1 MKHIAKIGVV
11 AAILFASAY
20 PSFAFGGHHWFNFGG
35 HHGGHHGG
43 KHPGRGGCVGAP
55 LPVAAFALP
64 SLIALG
70 AAGFGLSR
78 RKG

>member
-1 MKHIAKIGVV
+1 MKRIAKIGFV

-20 PSFAFGGHHWFNFGG
+20 PSFARMG
-35 HHGGHHGG
+35 HHGFHFGWHHGG

-78 RKG
+78 RKS